1 MPVTFATSTDTGRLR
16 SSNEDALFARP
27 PVFMVADGM
36 GGPQGGEVASGIT
49 AKSFEWYMPQ
59 GETGADEL
67 TKLIQKIN
75 EKIYRRALDEGRLG
89 MGTTVTAAVIEDGA
103 VIFAHVGDSRAYL
116 WRGGSLS
123 QLTEDHSL
131 VAEMVREG
139 KISSAE
145 AEAHPQRSIIT
156 RALGVESSVAVD
168 TIRVPWE
175 AGDIFLLCSDGLSSM
190 VPDAGIADVMAAG
203 DLGDRARALVSEA
216 NERGGHDNI
225 SVVLF
230 CPDGSVPAGTAA
242 AEADTGVIRLPDGVV
257 AGPEGTVTRQKAEP
271 LQAREP
277 KKGFLQSI
285 RRNWMFRTV
294 PGVSIIA
301 VLIAAILFGGAY
313 LGTREIYFLGV
324 DHGYVT
330 IYRGVP
336 YSLGPLS
343 LFSLDWRSPVKFSDL
358 AQDEQDE
365 IGKQESHTRGSA
377 QAIVDNYV
385 AEVKAN
391 QEKAAQ
397 QTAIKG
403 SGPAGAGA
411 TGTTGNGNFGVAP

>member
-1 MPVTFATSTDTGRLR
+1 MPATFVTLTDTGRLR

-49 AKSFEWYMPQ
+49 AKAFEWYMPQ
-59 GETGADEL
+59 GEATADEL
-67 TKLIQKIN
+67 TRLIQKVN
-75 EKIYRRALDEGRLG
+75 ERIYRQALEEGRLG
-89 MGTTVTAAVIEDGA
+89 MGTTVTAAVIEAGA
-103 VIFAHVGDSRAYL
+103 VILAHVGDSRAYL
-116 WRGGSLS
+116 WRAGNLT

-145 AEAHPQRSIIT
+145 AEDHPQRSIIT
-156 RALGVESSVAVD
+156 RALGVESSVLID

-175 AGDIFLLCSDGLSSM
+175 TGDIFLLCSDGLSSM
-190 VPDAGIADVMAAG
+190 VPDPEITAKMGAGG
-203 DLGDRARALVSEA
+203 DLGSRAQALVKEA

-230 CPDGSVPAGTAA
+230 CPDGFVPAGGASD
-242 AEADTGVIRLPDGVV
+242 ADTGVIRLPDGVV
-257 AGPEGTVTRQKAEP
+257 AGPEGAVTAQKPAP
-271 LQAREP
+271 THAREQ
-277 KKGFLQSI
+277 KTGLLRSI
-285 RRNWMFRTV
+285 GRNWMFRTV

-301 VLIAAILFGGAY
+301 ILIAAVLFGGAW

-336 YSLGPLS
+336 YDLGPLS
-343 LFSLDWRSPVKFSDL
+343 LFSLDWRSPVKFNDL
-358 AQDEQDE
+358 AQDEQDQ
-365 IGKQESHTRGSA
+365 IGRQEPHTLGGA
-377 QAIVDNYV
+377 HAIIDNYL

-391 QEKAAQ
+391 QDKAAQ
-397 QTAIKG
+397 QAAIK
-403 SGPAGAGA
+403 GAGA
-411 TGTTGNGNFGVAP
+411 TGTTGTTGFGVAP